1 MYGLKL
7 TYRFCAAHRLDNLPD
22 GHKCRRM
29 HGHNYEVTVMCKHHG
44 LDEYGF
50 LIDADRVDG
59 LVSKIIDRLD
69 HQVLNDLLDTPS
81 SEMLAEWFYRELQHF
96 DDSRLLEQILYG
108 VEVKETDKITASFAI
123 NVGK

>member
-1 MYGLKL
+1 MYGLRL
-7 TYRFCAAHRLDNLPD
+7 TYRFCAAHRLGGLPE

-29 HGHNYEVTVMCKHHG
+29 HGHNYEVTVMCKHRG

-81 SEMLAEWFYRELQHF
+81 SEMLAEWFYRELLHL

-108 VEVKETDKITASFAI
+108 VEVKETDKITASFAV
-123 NVGK
+123 NVGQ